1 MMDYFIANLSSFLM
15 YDNENK
21 TMAEKK
27 PQITIYS
34 IKKMVHKFH
43 VFNLIEKKNKMNK
56 TEFYTHT
63 HI

>member
-43 VFNLIEKKNKMNK
+43 VFNLIEKKIK
-56 TEFYTHT
+56 
-63 HI
+63 